1 MGYFIRNTAEFQN
14 ELGRHYKVIIFD
26 DDLTGDSSDT
36 FTLSKRGFDL
46 TYETEDRTRFTGL
59 IPSNVE
65 FDIVTT
71 STADETLASDIKGA
85 AFGRFL
91 IRIDKSEDGGSTYA
105 RWWCG
110 NILSDVSSNPD
121 LSFQQHPSFTFT
133 ATDGL
138 AELVDVRLDD
148 NTTYASINTLTPF
161 VDVIISSL
169 KNDLDSSVFWNA
181 TGTGHRFLRTMVN
194 WYTDNMPTPAS
205 NIDPL
210 RQSGSIFRAF
220 KEVENGTEVTISSYD
235 ALDRICKAWG
245 ARLFLANG
253 QWQFIQN
260 NAYTQMATGG
270 GQFRRDYFKQDNAID
285 GSDSSDYRYSVSNV
299 LTGGSFDALPPVQ
312 SVVVPY
318 DFLFDLDFISIPY
331 VLWNTWVKGE
341 VPDWGTPGTNI
352 QHKTIATA
360 LERDLGSI
368 SAATNARI
376 EWNLKFRP
384 KWFGNSSNALVEQW
398 SPHSSQFQNLACF
411 VNAYLKLVGD
421 SGKHYYIGMSGPATF
436 LTYTANSSVGS
447 YEWIESGT
455 TASPSVPSQMNT
467 NLKNIALGVY
477 HNYALWSQLPSGSG
491 VAEISGST
499 VAGFGGSGGSALD
512 AIPEDGTLF
521 LVAYAQF
528 KWVYSGFQIGPTV
541 GFDVSGVMLPSG
553 TSAPTQTG
561 IDGLACSLPVINDQN
576 EFFRYVVDGSG
587 TSINEFTSTQGT
599 AVSNTILKTEE
610 VFFGTGPTALSNTR
624 VIVITNTSS
633 GVLTPTTFDDGTTA
647 TWEVYDQN
655 TGDGVTGR
663 LSKILGKEILA
674 GRKTPCDIFNGT
686 IRDKDYEYFN
696 AITNI
701 SGSKVFVPQQMSFN
715 AEAGVWSGQWIEASV
730 DITAQAYST
739 SQIPNTTPPTSS
751 PTIY

>member
-1 MGYFIRNTAEFQN
+1 MPIRSTAEFQN
-14 ELGRHYKVIIFD
+14 ELGRYYKITIFD
-26 DDLTGDSSDT
+26 DTLSGDSSDT

-91 IRIDKSEDGGSTYA
+91 IRIDKSDDGTSYS
-105 RWWCG
+105 RWWGG
-110 NILSDVSSNPD
+110 NLLSDVSSNPD
-121 LSFQQHPSFTFT
+121 LSFEQHPSFTFT

-138 AELVDVRLDD
+138 AELVDIRLDD
-148 NTTYASINTLTPF
+148 NTTYASLNTLTPF
-161 VDVIISSL
+161 VDVILSSL
-169 KNDLDSSVFWNA
+169 KNDLDSSRFWDTSGSA
-181 TGTGHRFLRTMVN
+181 HRFLRTMVN
-194 WYTDNMPTPAS
+194 WYTDNMPQGQS
-205 NIDPL
+205 RDPL
-210 RQSGSIFRAF
+210 RQSGTIFRAF
-220 KEVENGTEVTISSYD
+220 REIENGTEVTISSYD
-235 ALDRICKAWG
+235 ALDRICKVWG
-245 ARLFLANG
+245 ARLFLSEG
-253 QWQFIQN
+253 QWHFIQN
-260 NAYTQMATGG
+260 NAYTQMSTGG
-270 GQFRRDYFKQDNAID
+270 GQFRRDYLKVNNTID
-285 GSDSSDYRYSVSNV
+285 GSSALDYRYSVSNV

-318 DFLFDLDFISIPY
+318 DFLFDLDFISTPY

-341 VPDWGTPGTNI
+341 VPDWGSPSAT

-360 LERDLGSI
+360 LERDMGSV
-368 SAATNARI
+368 AAAPNARI
-376 EWNLKFRP
+376 EWCLKFRP
-384 KWFGNSSNALVEQW
+384 KFFGNPSYFVIEQW
-398 SPHSSQFQNLACF
+398 SNPNGYNNCACF

-421 SGKHYYIGMSGPATF
+421 SGKHYYLGISGAASNI
-436 LTYTANSSVGS
+436 TYSANSSIGNYS
-447 YEWIESGT
+447 WIESGT
-455 TASPSVPSQMNT
+455 TASPSVPSQMNQ
-467 NLKNIALGVY
+467 NRKRIAIGNWFDY
-477 HNYALWSQLPSGSG
+477 SQWNKFPAGNN
-491 VAEISGST
+491 VTEISGTSSD
-499 VAGFGGSGGSALD
+499 GNGGSGGAALD

-528 KWVYSGFQIGPTV
+528 KWVFSYAATANQGQ
-541 GFDVSGVMLPSG
+541 DVTGTMLPSG
-553 TSAPTQTG
+553 ATSAGTPTG
-561 IDGLACSLPVINDQN
+561 IDGLACGLPVINDQN

-599 AVSNTILKTEE
+599 AVSNTILKTDE

-674 GRKTPCDIFNGT
+674 GRKTPVDIFNGT

-751 PTIY
+751 PSIY

>member
-1 MGYFIRNTAEFQN
+1 MPIRSTAEFQN
-14 ELGRHYKVIIFD
+14 ELGRYYKITIFD
-26 DDLTGDSSDT
+26 DTLSSDSSDT
-36 FTLSKRGFDL
+36 FTLSNRGFDL

-59 IPSNVE
+59 IPSKVE

-71 STADETLASDIKGA
+71 SVADETLASDIKGA

-91 IRIDKSEDGGSTYA
+91 IRIDKSDDGTSYS

-138 AELVDVRLDD
+138 AELVDIRLDD
-148 NTTYASINTLTPF
+148 NTTYASLNTLTPF

-169 KNDLDSSVFWNA
+169 KNDLDSSRFWDNSGSA
-181 TGTGHRFLRTMVN
+181 HRFLRTMVN

-220 KEVENGTEVTISSYD
+220 REVENGTEVTISSYD

-245 ARLFLANG
+245 ARLFLADGRWN
-253 QWQFIQN
+253 FTQN
-260 NAYTQMATGG
+260 NAYTQMASGG
-270 GQFRRDYFKQDNAID
+270 GQWRRDYYKQDNDVIA
-285 GSDSSDYRYSVSNV
+285 SDSTDYRYSVSNV

-318 DFLFDLDFISIPY
+318 NFLFDLDFISIPY

-341 VPDWGTPGTNI
+341 VPDWGSPSAT

-360 LERDLGSI
+360 LERDMGSI

-384 KWFGNSSNALVEQW
+384 KWFGNGSSFLTEPW
-398 SPHSSQFQNLACF
+398 SPHSSQYQNLACY

-436 LTYTANSSVGS
+436 LTYTANSSVGV

-467 NLKNIALGVY
+467 NLKNISIGNF
-477 HNYALWSQLPSGSG
+477 HNYSFWSQLPAGNN
-491 VAEISGST
+491 VTEISGSS
-499 VAGFGGSGGSALD
+499 VAGNGGSGGSALD

-528 KWVYSGFQIGPTV
+528 KWQFSGFQMAPTV

-553 TSAPTQTG
+553 ATSAGTPTG
-561 IDGLACSLPVINDQN
+561 IDGLAVGLPVINDQN

-599 AVSNTILKTEE
+599 TVSNTILETEE
-610 VFFGTGPTALSNTR
+610 VFFGTGPTALSNTK
-624 VIVITNTSS
+624 VIVITNVSG
-633 GVLTPTTFDDGTTA
+633 GVLTPNTFDDGTTA
-647 TWEVYDQN
+647 TWQVYHQS

-730 DITAQAYST
+730 DISAQAYST

-751 PTIY
+751 PSIY

>member
-65 FDIVTT
+65 FDIITT
-71 STADETLASDIKGA
+71 SVADETLASDIKGA

-91 IRIDKSEDGGSTYA
+91 IRIDKSDDNGSTYN

-169 KNDLDSSVFWNA
+169 KNDLDSSIFWNA

-194 WYTDNMPTPAS
+194 WYTDNMPSPAS

-245 ARLFLANG
+245 ARLFLADGRWN
-253 QWQFIQN
+253 FTQN
-260 NAYTQMATGG
+260 NSYTQMASGG
-270 GQFRRDYFKQDNAID
+270 GQWRRDYFKQDNTID
-285 GSDSSDYRYSVSNV
+285 GSDSTDYRYSVSNV

-312 SVVVPY
+312 SVVIPY
-318 DFLFDLDFISIPY
+318 DFLFDLDFISTPY

-341 VPDWGTPGTNI
+341 VPDWGSPSAT
-352 QHKTIATA
+352 QHKTIGTA
-360 LERDLGSI
+360 LERDMGSI
-368 SAATNARI
+368 AAAPNARI

-384 KWFGNSSNALVEQW
+384 KFFGNPSYFPIEEWSNP
-398 SPHSSQFQNLACF
+398 SGYNNCACF

-421 SGKHYYIGMSGPATF
+421 SGKHYYLGISGAASNI
-436 LTYTANSSVGS
+436 TYTAGASIGNYS
-447 YEWIESGT
+447 WIESGT
-455 TASPSVPSQMNT
+455 TASPSVPNQMNQNRKRIAIGNWVDYSQWN
-467 NLKNIALGVY
+467 NLPAGNNVT
-477 HNYALWSQLPSGSG
+477 
-491 VAEISGST
+491 EISGTSSD
-499 VAGFGGSGGSALD
+499 GNGGSGGAALD
-512 AIPEDGTLF
+512 AVPEDGTLF

-528 KWVYSGFQIGPTV
+528 KWVLTYTALANQGQ
-541 GFDVSGVMLPSG
+541 DVSGTMLPSG
-553 TSAPTQTG
+553 TSSASTPTG
-561 IDGLACSLPVINDQN
+561 IDGLAVGLPVINDQN

-587 TSINEFTSTQGT
+587 TNINEFTSTQGT
-599 AVSNTILKTEE
+599 TVSNTILKTEE
-610 VFFGTGPTALSNTR
+610 IFFGTGPTALSNTR
-624 VIVITNTSS
+624 VIVITNVSG
-633 GVLTPTTFDDGTTA
+633 GVLTPSTFDDGTTA
-647 TWEVYDQN
+647 TWQVYHQS

-696 AITNI
+696 AVTNI
-701 SGSKVFVPQQMSFN
+701 SGSKVFVPQQMTFN

-730 DITAQAYST
+730 DITAQTYST

-751 PTIY
+751 PSIY

>member
-26 DDLTGDSSDT
+26 NTLSGDSSDT

-71 STADETLASDIKGA
+71 SVADETLASDIKGA

-91 IRIDKSEDGGSTYA
+91 IRIDKSDDGGSTYA

-220 KEVENGTEVTISSYD
+220 REVENGTEVTISSYD

-245 ARLFLANG
+245 ARLFLADGRWN
-253 QWQFIQN
+253 FTQN
-260 NAYTQMATGG
+260 NAYTQMASGG
-270 GQFRRDYFKQDNAID
+270 GQWRRDYYKQDNDVIA
-285 GSDSSDYRYSVSNV
+285 SDSTDYRYSVSNV

-318 DFLFDLDFISIPY
+318 NFLFDLDFISIPY
-331 VLWNTWVKGE
+331 VLWNTWIKGE
-341 VPDWGTPGTNI
+341 VPDFGSPSAT

-360 LERDLGSI
+360 LERDMGSI

-384 KWFGNSSNALVEQW
+384 KFFGNPSTSLVEQW
-398 SPHSSQFQNLACF
+398 SPHNSSYNYLACF

-421 SGKHYYIGMSGPATF
+421 SGKHYYLGMSGSASF
-436 LTYTANSSVGS
+436 LTYTQNNSIGN

-455 TASPSVPSQMNT
+455 TASPSVPNQMNY
-467 NLKNIALGVY
+467 NLKRISLGSFGYYKV
-477 HNYALWSQLPSGSG
+477 NSILPSGNN
-491 VAEISGST
+491 VTEISGTS
-499 VAGFGGSGGSALD
+499 VAGLGGSGGSALD

-528 KWVYSGFQIGPTV
+528 KWMLAYNAPASTGI
-541 GFDVSGVMLPSG
+541 DVSGTMLPSG
-553 TSAPTQTG
+553 TSSAGTNTG
-561 IDGLACSLPVINDQN
+561 IDGLAVALPVINDQT

-599 AVSNTILKTEE
+599 TVSNTILKTEE
-610 VFFGTGPTALSNTR
+610 VFFGTGPTALSNTK
-624 VIVITNTSS
+624 VIVITNVSG
-633 GVLTPTTFDDGTTA
+633 GVLTPITFDDGTTA
-647 TWEVYDQN
+647 TWQVYHQS

-696 AITNI
+696 APTNI
-701 SGSKVFVPQQMSFN
+701 SGSKVFVPQQMTFN

-751 PTIY
+751 PSIY

>member
-71 STADETLASDIKGA
+71 SVADETLASDIKGA

-91 IRIDKSEDGGSTYA
+91 IRIDKSDDGGSTYN

-138 AELVDVRLDD
+138 AELVDVKLDD
-148 NTTYASINTLTPF
+148 NTTYASLNTLTPF

-220 KEVENGTEVTISSYD
+220 KEVENGQEVTISSYD

-245 ARLFLANG
+245 ARLFLADGRWN
-253 QWQFIQN
+253 FTQN
-260 NAYTQMATGG
+260 NAYTQMASGG
-270 GQFRRDYFKQDNAID
+270 GQWRRDYYKQDNDVIA
-285 GSDSSDYRYSVSNV
+285 SDSTDYRYSVSNV

-318 DFLFDLDFISIPY
+318 DFLFDLDFISTPF

-341 VPDWGTPGTNI
+341 VPDWGSPSAT

-360 LERDLGSI
+360 LERDMGSI

-376 EWNLKFRP
+376 EWCLKFRP
-384 KWFGNSSNALVEQW
+384 KFFGNPSYFPIEQW
-398 SPHSSQFQNLACF
+398 SNPNGYNNCACYI
-411 VNAYLKLVGD
+411 NAYLKLVGD
-421 SGKHYYIGMSGPATF
+421 SGKHYYLGISGATSNI
-436 LTYTANSSVGS
+436 TYTSNSSIGNYS
-447 YEWIESGT
+447 WIESGT

-467 NLKNIALGVY
+467 NLKRIASGNWIDY
-477 HNYALWSQLPSGSG
+477 SQWNKFPSGDN
-491 VAEISGST
+491 VTEISGTSSD
-499 VAGFGGSGGSALD
+499 GNGGSGGAALD

-528 KWVYSGFQIGPTV
+528 KWVLVFNQTANAGI
-541 GFDVSGVMLPSG
+541 DVSGTMLPSG
-553 TSAPTQTG
+553 TSSAATPTG
-561 IDGLACSLPVINDQN
+561 IDGLAVGLPVINNQN

-599 AVSNTILKTEE
+599 TVSNTILKTEE

-624 VIVITNTSS
+624 VIVITNVSG
-633 GVLTPTTFDDGTTA
+633 GVLTPSTFDDGTTA
-647 TWEVYDQN
+647 TWQVYHQS

-696 AITNI
+696 APTNI
-701 SGSKVFVPQQMSFN
+701 SGSKVFVPQQMTFN

-730 DITAQAYST
+730 DITAQTYST

-751 PTIY
+751 PSIY

>member
-1 MGYFIRNTAEFQN
+1 MGYFVRNTAEFQN

-26 DDLTGDSSDT
+26 NTLSGDSSDT

-71 STADETLASDIKGA
+71 SVADETLASDIKGA

-91 IRIDKSEDGGSTYA
+91 IRIDKSDDNGSTYT

-148 NTTYASINTLTPF
+148 NTTYASLNTLTPF

-220 KEVENGTEVTISSYD
+220 REVENGTEVTISSYD

-245 ARLFLANG
+245 ARLFLADGRWN
-253 QWQFIQN
+253 FTQN
-260 NAYTQMATGG
+260 NSYTQMASGG
-270 GQFRRDYFKQDNAID
+270 GQWRRDYYKQDNDVIA
-285 GSDSSDYRYSVSNV
+285 SDSTDYRYSVSNV

-318 DFLFDLDFISIPY
+318 NFLFDLDFISIPY

-341 VPDWGTPGTNI
+341 VPDWGSPSAT

-360 LERDLGSI
+360 LERDMGSI

-384 KWFGNSSNALVEQW
+384 KWFGNYSGAITEEW
-398 SPHSSQFQNLACF
+398 SPPSSLYNTLACF

-447 YEWIESGT
+447 YEWVESGT
-455 TASPSVPSQMNT
+455 TSSPSVPSQMNT
-467 NLKNIALGVY
+467 NLKRVAWG
-477 HNYALWSQLPSGSG
+477 HFTNYALWSQLPSGSG
-491 VAEISGST
+491 VAEISGSS

-528 KWVYSGFQIGPTV
+528 KWILGFNMTANQGV
-541 GFDVSGVMLPSG
+541 DVTGTMLPSG
-553 TSAPTQTG
+553 TSAPSTQTG
-561 IDGLACSLPVINDQN
+561 IDGLAVGLPVINDQN

-599 AVSNTILKTEE
+599 SVSNTILKTEE
-610 VFFGTGPTALSNTR
+610 VFFGTGPTALSNTK
-624 VIVITNTSS
+624 VIVITNVSG
-633 GVLTPTTFDDGTTA
+633 GVLTPITFDDGTNS
-647 TWEVYDQN
+647 TWEVYHQS

-696 AITNI
+696 AVTNI
-701 SGSKVFVPQQMSFN
+701 SGSKVFVPQQMTFN

-730 DITAQAYST
+730 DITAQTYST

-751 PTIY
+751 PSIY